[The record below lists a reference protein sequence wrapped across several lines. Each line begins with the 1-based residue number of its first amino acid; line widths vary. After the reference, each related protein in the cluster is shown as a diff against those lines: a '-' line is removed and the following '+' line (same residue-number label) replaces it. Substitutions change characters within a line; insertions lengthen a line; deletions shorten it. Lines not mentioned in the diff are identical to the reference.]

1 MGVNNHVCCS
11 ARAAV
16 RRKGLRSQELPA
28 APEKG
33 HAAAR
38 KRGARVDK
46 GCVSRYPVHTPWG
59 CAGYTARQRSAGGR
73 RGDAEGTDHRGQTP
87 GKAGHETVLAKYRC
101 INQSG

>member
-1 MGVNNHVCCS
+1 MSVNNHVFCS

-38 KRGARVDK
+38 RRGARVDK
-46 GCVSRYPVHTPWG
+46 GCVSRHPVHTPWG
-59 CAGYTARQRSAGGR
+59 CAGYTARQRSA
-73 RGDAEGTDHRGQTP
+73 AEARH
-87 GKAGHETVLAKYRC
+87 A
-101 INQSG
+101 